1 MLSDHYEQ
9 IESID
14 LDVAIVGLFLLM
26 AYVVFDV
33 LKKNNV
39 PLIGKV
45 VVYFVLFLG
54 AAGFIFKG
62 IMQLVIVGY
71 ICNDISFNCNQIEF
85 LFKLRKKL

>member
-1 MLSDHYEQ
+1 
-9 IESID
+9 
-14 LDVAIVGLFLLM
+14 M
-26 AYVVFDV
+26 AYVVHDV

-62 IMQLVIVGY
+62 IMQW
-71 ICNDISFNCNQIEF
+71 FIEG
-85 LFKLRKKL
+85 

>member
-9 IESID
+9 IESIA
-14 LDVAIVGLFLLM
+14 LDVVIVGLFLLM
-26 AYVVFDV
+26 VFVVYDV
-33 LKKNNV
+33 LRKNNV

-62 IMQLVIVGY
+62 IMQLVIE
-71 ICNDISFNCNQIEF
+71 S
-85 LFKLRKKL
+85 

>member
-1 MLSDHYEQ
+1 MLSEHYEQ
-9 IESID
+9 IEALGLD
-14 LDVAIVGLFLLM
+14 LAIVGLFLLM
-26 AYVVFDV
+26 AYVVHDI

-62 IMQLVIVGY
+62 IMQWVLE
-71 ICNDISFNCNQIEF
+71 S
-85 LFKLRKKL
+85 

>member
-9 IESID
+9 IESIA

-45 VVYFVLFLG
+45 VVYNAIGYRGLISVMILVL
-54 AAGFIFKG
+54 
-62 IMQLVIVGY
+62 IVTRLNFY
-71 ICNDISFNCNQIEF
+71 LS
-85 LFKLRKKL
+85 